1 MRLKLL
7 TPVKVTAPAEET
19 RQRAKKGNKARVLA
33 VLRLHLAARV
43 LHLAL
48 AKEVGC
54 QMPGILDATRGAR
67 RIGVAHHEATHGA
80 VMASGTTRRMT
91 RIGKITSA
99 KTIATANPIAT
110 ANKAP
115 HKHKNKQTNKWC

>member
-1 MRLKLL
+1 MRLKHE
-7 TPVKVTAPAEET
+7 TPIKVTAPADRTRET
-19 RQRAKKGNKARVLA
+19 VTKARARAALVLQA
-33 VLRLHLAARV
+33 
-43 LHLAL
+43 AL
-48 AKEVGC
+48 ARETGC
-54 QMPGILDATRGAR
+54 QAPGILDAPRGAR

-80 VMASGTTRRMT
+80 VMASGPRRMT
-91 RIGKITSA
+91 RIGATTSA